1 MSGTNSYTPF
11 PTQQGAAPAAPSSLS
26 SASLFAPANQQFSN
40 WWQHPLVQQALLN
53 APPSGA
59 QQVGA
64 PALNL
69 AANLGAQGQMAQ
81 QPMGAMNP
89 NLAMF
94 GNIAQQQQPPQQ
106 ASYLQSIL
114 AALQG
119 SGRTPSALPT
129 AASFN
134 PAAIPGVTVPGT
146 PAAAPAPAAAAPA
159 AAPAPASTN
168 GMFGVPMTD
177 TQQAAQMQANFGGP
191 GIWNSGYGGGAGNN

>member
-11 PTQQGAAPAAPSSLS
+11 PTQQGAAPAGPAG
-26 SASLFAPANQQFSN
+26 ASLFAPANQQFGN

-69 AANLGAQGQMAQ
+69 AAQLGAQGQMAQ

-119 SGRTPSALPT
+119 AQRTPGAVPS

-134 PAAIPGVTVPGT
+134 PGAIPGVTVPGT
-146 PAAAPAPAAAAPA
+146 PAAPPPFVPPAAPA
-159 AAPAPASTN
+159 AAPQAAPASINPFLTL
-168 GMFGVPMTD
+168 
-177 TQQAAQMQANFGGP
+177 QQ
-191 GIWNSGYGGGAGNN
+191 GGGGGSEGGSAGGGGQESGSGAF